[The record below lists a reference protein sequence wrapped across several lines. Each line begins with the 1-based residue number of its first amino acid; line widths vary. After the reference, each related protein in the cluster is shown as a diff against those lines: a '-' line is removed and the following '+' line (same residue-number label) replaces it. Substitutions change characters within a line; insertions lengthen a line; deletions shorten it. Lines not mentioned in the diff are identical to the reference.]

1 MTNIFSRDSKTRN
14 VCGDRVRLAGKDKV
28 PTLNSDGRCP
38 DIGESPMMLL
48 PFVKRKM
55 PYGDGY
61 KYMSRYP
68 LVNFSLISVSGICI
82 NIYIYIYSPWFLKME
97 TIHQFRG

>member
-1 MTNIFSRDSKTRN
+1 
-14 VCGDRVRLAGKDKV
+14 VCGDRVRLAGKDMVEV

-61 KYMSRYP
+61 KYISRYP
-68 LVNFSLISVSGICI
+68 LVNFSLISDSGICI
-82 NIYIYIYSPWFLKME
+82 NIYIHIYSPWFLKME

>member
-1 MTNIFSRDSKTRN
+1 M
-14 VCGDRVRLAGKDKV
+14 CGDRVRLAGKDMVEV

-82 NIYIYIYSPWFLKME
+82 NIYIYIFPMVPENGNHSPVQGLMV
-97 TIHQFRG
+97 QAQ